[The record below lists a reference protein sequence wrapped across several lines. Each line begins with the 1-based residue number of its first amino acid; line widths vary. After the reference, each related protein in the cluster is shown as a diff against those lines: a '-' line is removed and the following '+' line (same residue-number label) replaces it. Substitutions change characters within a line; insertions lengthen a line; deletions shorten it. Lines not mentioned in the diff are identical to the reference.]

1 MMKSEYMGR
10 LQHHDKEEEEDTVK
24 EWTREERYR
33 VLQGPEEIRGLYDR
47 IQKSVYRQRYHVQPI
62 TGLSSDPN
70 GFALHKGVWHLCYQ
84 WCPWGAVHG
93 LKYWYHVTSPDLVH
107 WQNAGI
113 GLKPDCYYDNRGTHS
128 GSAISRG
135 DDLVFFYTGNHR
147 DEDWTRTPY
156 TCAALLGDDGRPHK
170 LEKPLFGP
178 RDDHSEHQ
186 RDPKVVWNA
195 ANETYYIF
203 IGAQTLDKRGC
214 VMVYRSK
221 ELLSGWEYAGE
232 LKVPGYE
239 AFGGMWECPY
249 IVNISGRDVLIFSP
263 QYTKLPGR
271 GESTNHNVYFIGK
284 MDYDT
289 LTFTPDG
296 PYHHL
301 DYGFD
306 FYAAQGAASIG
317 DPDRAILIAWIGL
330 PDNHYPTEEEDWE
343 GSLSLPRELR
353 VKDGKLIQTP
363 LPEIKSLREAE
374 VPADGT
380 LPAACELEVACP
392 DADFDLNLFTREDGE
407 GGLRLHYDSAR
418 RVCTLDRSGMDKR
431 FNIPVGERLEMPL
444 ERPLEK
450 LDVFVDRCSVEIFAN
465 DGEATFTT
473 HAYPTPRE
481 FHYTAS
487 AGVGVRVFPMR
498 ASVTDEF
505 VV

>member
-1 MMKSEYMGR
+1 M
-10 LQHHDKEEEEDTVK
+10 K

-33 VLQGPEEIRGLYDR
+33 VLKGPEDIRDLYER
-47 IQKSVYRQRYHVQPI
+47 IQGSAYRQRYHVQPI

-70 GFALHKGVWHLCYQ
+70 GFALHKGTWHLCYQ

-93 LKYWYHVTSPDLVH
+93 LKYWYHVTSGDLIH

-113 GLKPDCYYDNRGTHS
+113 GLAPDCFYDNRGAHS
-128 GSAISRG
+128 GSAISQG
-135 DDLVFFYTGNHR
+135 GELVFFYTGNHR

-156 TCAALLGDDGRPHK
+156 TCAAVLGEDGRPRK

-186 RDPKVVWNA
+186 RDPKVVWNEA
-195 ANETYYIF
+195 KGKYYIF
-203 IGAQTLDKRGC
+203 IGAQTLDRRGC
-214 VMVYRSK
+214 VLIYES
-221 ELLSGWEYAGE
+221 EQLLSGWRFAGE

-239 AFGGMWECPY
+239 HFGGMWECPY

-271 GESTNHNVYFIGK
+271 GESTNHNVYLIGA

-296 PYHHL
+296 PYRHL

-317 DPDRAILIAWIGL
+317 ETDRAILIAWIGL

-353 VKDGKLIQTP
+353 IRDGRLLQTP
-363 LPEIKSLREAE
+363 LKAVEDLREAE
-374 VPADGT
+374 LAPEGR
-380 LPAACELEVACP
+380 LPAVCELMLTASG
-392 DADFDLNLFTREDGE
+392 DADLDFNLFTRPDGS
-407 GGLRLHYDSAR
+407 GGLRLHYDSAAKR
-418 RVCTLDRSGMDKR
+418 CTVDRSGMDKR
-431 FNIPVGERLEMPL
+431 FNQSVGEVLDMPL
-444 ERPLEK
+444 DAPLTK
-450 LDVFVDRCSVEIFAN
+450 LRVFVDRCSAEIFAN

-473 HAYPTPRE
+473 HVYPTERE
-481 FHYTAS
+481 FNYVLN
-487 AGVGVRVFPMR
+487 GVADLKLWKLRP
-498 ASVTDEF
+498 SVTDEF

>member
-1 MMKSEYMGR
+1 M
-10 LQHHDKEEEEDTVK
+10 K

-33 VLQGPEEIRGLYDR
+33 VLKGPEEIRDLYER
-47 IQKSVYRQRYHVQPI
+47 IQGSAYRQRYHVQPI

-70 GFALHKGVWHLCYQ
+70 GFALHKGTWHLCYQ

-93 LKYWYHVTSPDLVH
+93 LKYWYHVTSGDLIH
-107 WQNAGI
+107 WRNAGI
-113 GLKPDCYYDNRGTHS
+113 GLAPDCFYDNRGAHS
-128 GSAISRG
+128 GSAISQG
-135 DDLVFFYTGNHR
+135 DALVFFYTGNHR

-156 TCAALLGDDGRPHK
+156 PCAAVLGEDGRPRK

-186 RDPKVVWNA
+186 RDPKVVWNEA
-195 ANETYYIF
+195 KGKYYIF

-214 VMVYRSK
+214 VLIYES
-221 ELLSGWEYAGE
+221 EQLLSGWRFAGE

-239 AFGGMWECPY
+239 HFGGMWECPY

-271 GESTNHNVYFIGK
+271 GESTNHNVYLIGR
-284 MDYDT
+284 MDYDA

-296 PYHHL
+296 PYRHL

-317 DPDRAILIAWIGL
+317 ETDRAILIAWIGL

-353 VKDGKLIQTP
+353 VSGGRLVQTP
-363 LPEIKSLREAE
+363 LPGLESLREAE
-374 VPADGT
+374 IPPEGR
-380 LPAACELEVACP
+380 LPAVCELMLTASG
-392 DADFDLNLFTREDGE
+392 DADLDFNLFTRPDGS
-407 GGLRLHYDSAR
+407 GGLRLHYDSAAKR
-418 RVCTLDRSGMDKR
+418 CTVDRSGMDRR
-431 FNIPVGERLEMPL
+431 FNQSVGEVLDMPL
-444 ERPLEK
+444 DAPLTK
-450 LDVFVDRCSVEIFAN
+450 LRVFVDRCSAEIFAN

-473 HAYPTPRE
+473 HVYPTERE
-481 FHYTAS
+481 FNYVLN
-487 AGVGVRVFPMR
+487 GVADLNLWKLRP
-498 ASVTDEF
+498 SVTDEF

>member
-1 MMKSEYMGR
+1 M
-10 LQHHDKEEEEDTVK
+10 K

-33 VLQGPEEIRGLYDR
+33 VLQGPEDIRGLYEK
-47 IQKSVYRQRYHVQPI
+47 IQGSVYRQQYHVQPI

-70 GFALHKGVWHLCYQ
+70 GFALHKGIWHLCYQ

-93 LKYWYHVTSPDLVH
+93 LKYWYHVTSPDLIH
-107 WQNAGI
+107 WRNAGI
-113 GLKPDCYYDNRGTHS
+113 GLAPDCFYDNRGTHS
-128 GSAISRG
+128 GSAISHG

-156 TCAALLGDDGRPHK
+156 TCAAVLGEDGRPRK

-186 RDPKVVWNA
+186 RDPKVVYNP
-195 ANETYYIF
+195 ANQTYYIL

-232 LKVPGYE
+232 LNVPGYE

-271 GESTNHNVYFIGK
+271 GGSTNHNVYLIGR
-284 MDYDT
+284 MDYDA
-289 LTFTPDG
+289 LTFTPEG
-296 PYHHL
+296 PYRYL
-301 DYGFD
+301 DFGFD
-306 FYAAQGAASIG
+306 FYAAQGAFIPAESG
-317 DPDRAILIAWIGL
+317 DPNRAILIGWVGL

-353 VKDGKLIQTP
+353 IENGRLRQTP
-363 LPEIKSLREAE
+363 IPAALGLRDGE

-380 LPAACELEVACP
+380 LPAACSIDVDCP
-392 DADFDLNLFTREDGE
+392 EGDFDLNLFARADGT
-407 GGLRLHYDSAR
+407 GGLRMHYDSAR
-418 RVCTLDRSGMDKR
+418 KVCTVDKRGMDRR
-431 FNIPVGERLEMPL
+431 FNEAVGEVLEMPL
-444 ERPLEK
+444 EAPLK
-450 LDVFVDRCSVEIFAN
+450 RMQVFIDHSTTEIFVN
-465 DGEATFTT
+465 DGEAVFTAHT
-473 HAYPTPRE
+473 YPTERE
-481 FHYTAS
+481 LHYSAS
-487 AGVGVRVFPMR
+487 DGVGLKIWRMKR
-498 ASVTDEF
+498 AVTDEF

>member
-1 MMKSEYMGR
+1 MR
-10 LQHHDKEEEEDTVK
+10 

-33 VLQGPEEIRGLYDR
+33 VLKSPEEIRDLYER
-47 IQKSVYRQRYHVQPI
+47 IQKSVYRQYYHVQPV

-70 GFALHKGVWHLCYQ
+70 GFALHQGVWHLCYQ

-93 LKYWYHVTSPDLVH
+93 LKYWYHVTSEDLVH
-107 WQNAGI
+107 WHNAGI
-113 GLKPDCYYDNRGTHS
+113 GLAPDCFYDNRGTHS

-135 DDLVFFYTGNHR
+135 DELVFFYTGNHR

-156 TCAALLGDDGRPHK
+156 TCAAKLGEDGRPVK
-170 LEKPLFGP
+170 LDKPLFGP

-186 RDPKVVWNA
+186 RDPKVVWNED
-195 ANETYYIF
+195 NQTYYIF

-239 AFGGMWECPY
+239 SFGGMWECPY

-271 GESTNHNVYFIGK
+271 GESTNHNVYMIGT

-289 LTFTPDG
+289 LTFTPEG
-296 PYHHL
+296 GYHYL

-343 GSLSLPRELR
+343 GSMSLPRELR
-353 VKDGKLIQTP
+353 VRDGRLLQTP
-363 LPEIKSLREAE
+363 IPGVRQLRGAE

-380 LPAACELEVACP
+380 LPAACEIEVDCP
-392 DADFDLNLFTREDGE
+392 DEDFDLNLFTRADGE
-407 GGLRLHYDSAR
+407 GGLRLHYDAAAKTFT
-418 RVCTLDRSGMDKR
+418 VDRSGMDKR
-431 FNIPVGERLEMPL
+431 FNISVGEHLEMPL
-444 ERPLEK
+444 TRAPGK
-450 LDVFVDRCSVEIFAN
+450 LDIFVDRCSVEIFAGE
-465 DGEATFTT
+465 GEATFTT
-473 HAYPTPRE
+473 HLYPTGRE
-481 FHYTAS
+481 FNYTAS
-487 AGVGVRVFPMR
+487 DGVGLHIFPMAR
-498 ASVTDEF
+498 SVTDEF
-505 VV
+505 IV

>member
-1 MMKSEYMGR
+1 M
-10 LQHHDKEEEEDTVK
+10 K

-33 VLQGPEEIRGLYDR
+33 VLKGPEEIRDLYDR
-47 IQKSVYRQRYHVQPI
+47 IQGSAYRQRYHVQPI

-70 GFALHKGVWHLCYQ
+70 GFALHNGTWHLCYQ

-93 LKYWYHVTSPDLVH
+93 LKYWYHVVSGDLIH

-113 GLKPDCYYDNRGTHS
+113 GLAPDCFYDNRGTHS
-128 GSAISRG
+128 GSAISRDG
-135 DDLVFFYTGNHR
+135 ELVFFYTGNHR

-156 TCAALLGDDGRPHK
+156 TCAAVLGEDNRPRK

-186 RDPKVVWNA
+186 RDPKVVWN
-195 ANETYYIF
+195 EEKQKYYIF

-214 VMVYRSK
+214 VLIYES
-221 ELLSGWEYAGE
+221 EQLLSGWRFAGE

-239 AFGGMWECPY
+239 RFGGMWECPY

-271 GESTNHNVYFIGK
+271 GESTNHNVYLIGA

-296 PYHHL
+296 PYRHL

-317 DPDRAILIAWIGL
+317 ETDKAILIAWIGL

-343 GSLSLPRELR
+343 GSLSLPRELCISC
-353 VKDGKLIQTP
+353 GKLIQTP
-363 LPEIKSLREAE
+363 LSSLIGLREAE
-374 VPADGT
+374 IAPEGK
-380 LPAACELEVACP
+380 LPAVCELALTASG
-392 DADFDLNLFTREDGE
+392 DADLDFNLFTRPDGS
-407 GGLRLHYDSAR
+407 GGLRLHYDSAAKR
-418 RVCTLDRSGMDKR
+418 CTVDRSGMDKR
-431 FNIPVGERLEMPL
+431 FNQSVGEVLDMPL
-444 ERPLEK
+444 DAPLTK
-450 LDVFVDRCSVEIFAN
+450 LRVFIDRCSAEIFAN

-473 HAYPTPRE
+473 HVYPTERE
-481 FHYTAS
+481 FNYTLSGGFLRGWTLKTA
-487 AGVGVRVFPMR
+487 
-498 ASVTDEF
+498 VTDEF
-505 VV
+505 IV

>member
-1 MMKSEYMGR
+1 M
-10 LQHHDKEEEEDTVK
+10 K

-33 VLQGPEEIRGLYDR
+33 VLQSAEEIRPLYESIR
-47 IQKSVYRQRYHVQPI
+47 NSVYRQRYHVQPV

-70 GFALHKGVWHLCYQ
+70 GFALHKGTWHLCYQ

-113 GLKPDCYYDNRGTHS
+113 GLKPDCFYDNRGTHS
-128 GSAISRG
+128 GSAISQG

-147 DEDWTRTPY
+147 DDDWVRTPY
-156 TCAALLGDDGRPHK
+156 TCAAVLDAEGK
-170 LEKPLFGP
+170 LQKLPEPLFGP

-195 ANETYYIF
+195 EKRKYYIF
-203 IGAQTLDKRGC
+203 IGAQTLDLRGC
-214 VMVYRSK
+214 VLIYESE
-221 ELLSGWEYAGE
+221 ELLKGWRFAGE

-239 AFGGMWECPY
+239 RFGGMWECPY

-271 GESTNHNVYFIGK
+271 GNSTNHNVYLIGR

-289 LTFTPDG
+289 LTFTPEGD
-296 PYHHL
+296 YHHL

-330 PDNHYPTEEEDWE
+330 PDNHYPTQEEDWE
-343 GSLSLPRELR
+343 GTLSLPRELR
-353 VKDGKLIQTP
+353 VRGGKLVQTP
-363 LPEIKSLREAE
+363 IPAVESLREAE
-374 VPADGT
+374 IPADGA
-380 LPAACELEVACP
+380 LPAACELEVTAP
-392 DADFDLNLFTREDGE
+392 EGDFALNLFTKADGT
-407 GGLRLHYDSAR
+407 GGLRLRYDSAA
-418 RVCTLDRSGMDKR
+418 RVCTVDRTGMDRR
-431 FNIPVGERLEMPL
+431 FNESVGEVLDMPL
-444 ERPLEK
+444 EAPLRK
-450 LDVFVDRCSVEIFAN
+450 LRVFIDRCSTEIFAN

-473 HAYPTPRE
+473 RTYPTERE
-481 FHYTAS
+481 FHYAAS
-487 AGVGVRVFPMR
+487 DDVRVRVWPMR

-505 VV
+505 VI

>member
-1 MMKSEYMGR
+1 M
-10 LQHHDKEEEEDTVK
+10 K

-33 VLQGPEEIRGLYDR
+33 VLKGPEDIRELYDR
-47 IQKSVYRQRYHVQPI
+47 VQKSAYRQLYHVQPI

-70 GFALHKGVWHLCYQ
+70 GFALHKGTWHLCYQ

-113 GLKPDCYYDNRGTHS
+113 GLAPDRDYDNRGTHS

-135 DDLVFFYTGNHR
+135 DDLIFYYTGNHR

-156 TCAALLGDDGRPHK
+156 TCAALLGADGRPEK
-170 LEKPLFGP
+170 LDAPLFGP
-178 RDDHSEHQ
+178 RADHSEHQ
-186 RDPKVVWNA
+186 RDPKVVWN
-195 ANETYYIF
+195 EQKQRFYIF
-203 IGAQTLDKRGC
+203 LGAQTLDKRGC
-214 VMVYRSK
+214 VLVYMSEK
-221 ELLSGWEYAGE
+221 PLEGWTFAGE

-249 IVNISGRDVLIFSP
+249 IVNISGKDVLIFSP
-263 QYTKLPGR
+263 QYTKLPDR
-271 GESTNHNVYFIGK
+271 GESTNHNVYFVGS

-296 PYHHL
+296 PYRHL

-306 FYAAQGAASIG
+306 YYAAQGAAISG
-317 DPDRAILIAWIGL
+317 ETEKAILIAWIGL

-353 VKDGKLIQTP
+353 VKDGKLLQTP
-363 LPEIKSLREAE
+363 IPALETLREAE
-374 VPADGT
+374 IAPDGT
-380 LPAACELEVACP
+380 LPAACEIEVGCP
-392 DADFDLNLFTREDGE
+392 DGPFELNLFTREGGD
-407 GGLRLHYDSAR
+407 GGLRLRYDAAAK
-418 RVCTLDRSGMDKR
+418 VCHVDRSGMDKR
-431 FNIPVGERLEMPL
+431 FNAQVGEALDMPL
-444 ERPLEK
+444 ESPLKK
-450 LDVFVDRCSVEIFAN
+450 LRVFVDRSSVEIFAN

-473 HAYPTPRE
+473 HLYPTERE
-481 FHYTAS
+481 FHYTATD
-487 AGVGVRVFPMR
+487 GMKLRIWPMKR
-498 ASVTDEF
+498 SVTDEF

>member
-1 MMKSEYMGR
+1 M
-10 LQHHDKEEEEDTVK
+10 K

-33 VLQGPEEIRGLYDR
+33 VLKGPEEIRDLYDR
-47 IQKSVYRQRYHVQPI
+47 IQGSAYRQRYHVQPI

-70 GFALHKGVWHLCYQ
+70 GFALHNGTWHLCYQ

-93 LKYWYHVTSPDLVH
+93 LKYWYHVVSPDLIH

-113 GLKPDCYYDNRGTHS
+113 GLAPDCFYDNRGTHS
-128 GSAISRG
+128 GSAISRDG
-135 DDLVFFYTGNHR
+135 ELVFFYTGNHR

-156 TCAALLGDDGRPHK
+156 TCAAVLGEDNRPRK

-186 RDPKVVWNA
+186 RDPKVVWN
-195 ANETYYIF
+195 EEKQKYYIF

-214 VMVYRSK
+214 VLIYESAQ
-221 ELLSGWEYAGE
+221 LLSGWRFAGE

-239 AFGGMWECPY
+239 RFGGMWECPY

-271 GESTNHNVYFIGK
+271 SESTNHNVYLVGH

-296 PYHHL
+296 PYRHL

-317 DPDRAILIAWIGL
+317 ETDKAILIAWIGL

-353 VKDGKLIQTP
+353 ISGGKLVQTP
-363 LPEIKSLREAE
+363 LPGLEGLREAE
-374 VPADGT
+374 IAPEGK
-380 LPAACELEVACP
+380 LPAVCELELTASGEK
-392 DADFDLNLFTREDGE
+392 DLDFNLFTRPDGS
-407 GGLRLHYDSAR
+407 GGLRLHYDSAAKR
-418 RVCTLDRSGMDKR
+418 CTVDRSGMDKR
-431 FNIPVGERLEMPL
+431 FNQQVGEVLDMPL
-444 ERPLEK
+444 DAPLTK
-450 LDVFVDRCSVEIFAN
+450 LRVFIDRCSAEIFAN

-473 HAYPTPRE
+473 HVYPTERE
-481 FHYTAS
+481 FNYTLSGGFLRGWTLKTA
-487 AGVGVRVFPMR
+487 
-498 ASVTDEF
+498 VTDAF
-505 VV
+505 IV